1 MGLCKHCGKEYSSKV
16 LKIHQKICKEQEGIE
31 EVKVEEGI
39 EEVKEQEDI
48 EEVKEQEDIEEVK
61 VEEDLFNLTNK
72 VLKEMCEERGLPIYG
87 TKKEL
92 VERLGD

>member
-16 LKIHQKICKEQEGIE
+16 LKIHQKICKEQEDIK
-31 EVKVEEGI
+31 EVKVE
-39 EEVKEQEDI
+39 
-48 EEVKEQEDIEEVK
+48 EDIEEVK

-72 VLKEMCEERGLPIYG
+72 VLKEMCEERELPIYG

>member
-16 LKIHQKICKEQEGIE
+16 LKIHQKICKEQE
-31 EVKVEEGI
+31 
-39 EEVKEQEDI
+39 DI
-48 EEVKEQEDIEEVK
+48 GEVK

>member
-16 LKIHQKICKEQEGIE
+16 LKIHQKICKEQE
-31 EVKVEEGI
+31 
-39 EEVKEQEDI
+39 DI
-48 EEVKEQEDIEEVK
+48 EEVKEQ
-61 VEEDLFNLTNK
+61 EDLFNLTNK
-72 VLKEMCEERGLPIYG
+72 VLKEMCEERELPIYG

>member
-1 MGLCKHCGKEYSSKV
+1 MGLCKYCGKEYSSKV
-16 LKIHQKICKEQEGIE
+16 LKIHQKICKER
-31 EVKVEEGI
+31 
-39 EEVKEQEDI
+39 EDI
-48 EEVKEQEDIEEVK
+48 KEVK

-72 VLKEMCEERGLPIYG
+72 VLKEMCEERELPIYG

>member
-16 LKIHQKICKEQEGIE
+16 LKIHQKIC
-31 EVKVEEGI
+31 
-39 EEVKEQEDI
+39 
-48 EEVKEQEDIEEVK
+48 KEQEDIEEVK

-72 VLKEMCEERGLPIYG
+72 VLKEMCEERELPIYG

>member
-1 MGLCKHCGKEYSSKV
+1 MGLCKHCGKEYSGKV
-16 LKIHQKICKEQEGIE
+16 LKIHQKICKEQEDIGG
-31 EVKVEEGI
+31 VKAE
-39 EEVKEQEDI
+39 EDI
-48 EEVKEQEDIEEVK
+48 EEVKAEEDIGEVK
-61 VEEDLFNLTNK
+61 AEEDLFNLTNK